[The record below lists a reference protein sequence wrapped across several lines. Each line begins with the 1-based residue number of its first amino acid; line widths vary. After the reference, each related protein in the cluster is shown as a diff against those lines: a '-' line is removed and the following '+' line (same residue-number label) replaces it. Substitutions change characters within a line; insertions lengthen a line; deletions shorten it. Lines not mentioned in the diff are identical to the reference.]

1 MKKSLF
7 LALGGVILAF
17 FMVSAFGNRERLY
30 EKKESFKTPEEAIVN
45 FIGYINTYEMVK
57 TDNVYEN
64 IPSREFLES
73 ISKRYRLY
81 VGEKGWGKY
90 INESIPIIFRYE
102 LKEVDYDSLSSIKTN
117 YEDSFKNIAK
127 YNRDTNP
134 KVFRLDGYGS
144 YNLNI
149 KKYEVNE
156 DGTVENNFN
165 DEEIP
170 ITIYLFL
177 VDEGEGYVIDY
188 YTSVYQ

>member
-1 MKKSLF
+1 MKKSLL
-7 LALGGVILAF
+7 LALGGVMLAF

-30 EKKESFKTPEEAIVN
+30 EKKENFKTPEEVIAN
-45 FIGYINTYEMVK
+45 FIGYINTYENVK
-57 TDNVYEN
+57 TDNGYYNV
-64 IPSREFLES
+64 PSREFLES
-73 ISKRYRLY
+73 ISERYRLY

-102 LKEVDYDSLSSIKTN
+102 LEEVQYDSLSSIKTN

-127 YNRDTNP
+127 YNRDTNT